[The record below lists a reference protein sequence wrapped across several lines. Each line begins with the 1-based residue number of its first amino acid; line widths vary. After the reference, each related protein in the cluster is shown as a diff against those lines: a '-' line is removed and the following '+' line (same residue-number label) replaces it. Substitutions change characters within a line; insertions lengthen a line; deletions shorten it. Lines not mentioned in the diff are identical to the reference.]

1 MGPSKEII
9 QYKNIRTL
17 RLCKNLMP
25 AMAWST
31 QRIEIKQYHKGYIMG
46 TTYISPQNR
55 EIFYDELTKQCKN
68 HLEIKLKA
76 PLIVGL
82 IVVN

>member
-9 QYKNIRTL
+9 QYENIRTL

-31 QRIEIKQYHKGYIMG
+31 QRIETKQHHKGYIMG
-46 TTYISPQNR
+46 TTKYVLS
-55 EIFYDELTKQCKN
+55 K
-68 HLEIKLKA
+68 
-76 PLIVGL
+76 
-82 IVVN
+82 